1 MIELKGSD
9 KTLLTAR
16 DMAEEMGRIHN
27 SITKGQGNIAG
38 FIGELVCLDLL
49 NGRHESTKDYD
60 IILTDGT
67 KLDVKTKRTSV
78 EPKPHYDCSVAA
90 LSLHQ
95 QNDAYAFCRVKND
108 YTLCWF
114 LGMIEHDRYFEMARY
129 LEKGEVDP
137 ANNFTVKS
145 NCYNLSIEALES
157 EDISIRYRDK

>member
-1 MIELKGSD
+1 MIELKVSD

-78 EPKPHYDCSVAA
+78 EPKPHYDCSVEA

-95 QNDAYAFCRVKND
+95 QWADLSLCAF
-108 YTLCWF
+108 
-114 LGMIEHDRYFEMARY
+114 
-129 LEKGEVDP
+129 
-137 ANNFTVKS
+137 
-145 NCYNLSIEALES
+145 
-157 EDISIRYRDK
+157 